1 MTDSSNP
8 IVVVGAGIGGLFS
21 ALCLHRL
28 GLNSVVLEKNEELAE
43 VGSGIQIGANG
54 SRLIHKLGLQSELEK
69 YATAPARGIMMD
81 GISGQMICPYPLDS
95 FAQVHHQY
103 PHYQIRRADLQ
114 RVLVEAL
121 EHRDPDSLKLGV
133 ELAEIQ
139 QTPGCIE
146 AITAQGQVFQGRALV
161 GCDGIH
167 SRTRELLFGKTK
179 PSFSGCVAWRAMVPA
194 ASLDFT
200 LAQRPMIW
208 IGPGRHIVQYPVAS
222 GQLINIVACIDTSV
236 TEQEQWQG
244 NSSGTVLRESFSDWC
259 PQVIRLISQ
268 AEDAL
273 RWGLY
278 ERPVLDS
285 WTSGRATLL
294 GDSAH
299 AMLPSLA
306 QGAVMAMED
315 ADQLAISLA
324 EQADTVAALEEYQSK
339 RILRTRKTQAVA
351 RQNME
356 FFHQRRLL
364 DRLSAKAL
372 HLVGDRAEDLIGNRY
387 NWLYGYSGD
396 SESGAH

>member
-8 IVVVGAGIGGLFS
+8 IVVIGAGIGGLFS

-28 GLNSVVLEKNEELAE
+28 GLNSVVLEKTEELAE
-43 VGSGIQIGANG
+43 VGAGIQIGANG
-54 SRLIHKLGLQSELEK
+54 SRLIHKLDLQSELEK

-81 GISGQMICPYPLDS
+81 GVSGRMICPYPLDS
-95 FAQVHHQY
+95 FAQIHHQF
-103 PHYQIRRADLQ
+103 PHYQIHRADLQ

-121 EHRDPDSLKLGV
+121 EHRDPSCLKLGV

-139 QTPGCIE
+139 QTSDCIE
-146 AITAQGQVFQGRALV
+146 AITAQGHVFKGRALV

-167 SRTRELLFGKTK
+167 SRTRELLFGKAK

-194 ASLDFT
+194 SSLDFKH
-200 LAQRPMIW
+200 AQQPIIW
-208 IGPGRHIVQYPVAS
+208 IGSGRHIVQYPVAS
-222 GQLINIVACIDTSV
+222 GQLINIVACVDTSV
-236 TEQEQWQG
+236 TEEEQWQG
-244 NSSGTVLRESFSDWC
+244 KSPEMDFCESFSDWC
-259 PQVIRLISQ
+259 PQVIQLISQ
-268 AEDAL
+268 AQDAL

-285 WTSGRATLL
+285 WALSRATLL

-324 EQADTVAALEEYQSK
+324 EQTDTVAALQEYQSK
-339 RILRTRKTQAVA
+339 RISRSREAQAAA

-372 HLVGDRAEDLIGNRY
+372 HLAGDRAENLIGKRY
-387 NWLYGYSGD
+387 NWLYGYTGN
-396 SESGAH
+396 SESIVH